1 MATKIGFLEVPYM
14 ETEGMHNPPYV
25 DRQADIVQALLR
37 GARVTC
43 HLLYALLIAM
53 IYPLLTL
60 PARQFIMR
68 RWSRALLHI
77 LQVRLETGGHLP
89 PQRKRG
95 SLLVANHISW
105 LDVYALNAIQP
116 SSFVAKAEV
125 RSWPLLGLLCRRAQT
140 IFIERNLRRDT
151 LRANGLIAARLAK
164 SECVALFPEGTTT
177 DGTQVRHF
185 HASLLQCA
193 VDTGCAVYP
202 VAIRY
207 HDGSGRPC
215 KDAAFIGD
223 MTFLRSL
230 VNILFSGS
238 LHVTL
243 VVLPAISGAQK
254 TRRVLADQAH
264 ASIRATLH
272 DLARCYGNT
281 RHTALQERLRRM
293 IYGHAMADAAMCSA
307 PHHSAPPFQSVYS
320 TLLSPVFKLKKY
332 STNF

>member
-14 ETEGMHNPPYV
+14 ETEGIHNPPYV
-25 DRQADIVQALLR
+25 ARQADILQALLR
-37 GARVTC
+37 AVRLAY
-43 HLLYALLIAM
+43 HLLYALLVAM

-68 RWSRALLHI
+68 RWSRALLRI
-77 LQVRLETGGHLP
+77 LQVHLETGGHLP

-95 SLLVANHISW
+95 SLLVANHTSW

-116 SSFVAKAEV
+116 ASFVAKAEV
-125 RSWPLLGLLCRRAQT
+125 RSWPLIGLLCRRAQT

-151 LRANGLIAARLAK
+151 MRANGLIASRLAQG
-164 SECVALFPEGTTT
+164 ECVALFPEGTTT

-185 HASLLQCA
+185 HSSLLQCA
-193 VDTGCAVYP
+193 VDTECAVYP

-207 HDGSGRPC
+207 HDGSGRQC
-215 KDAAFIGD
+215 NDAAFIGD
-223 MTFLRSL
+223 MTFMRSL

-281 RHTALQERLRRM
+281 PHTALQERLRSM
-293 IYGHAMADAAMCSA
+293 VYGHAMADAAMRHA
-307 PHHSAPPFQSVYS
+307 PHHPAPPFQSPYS
-320 TLLSPVFKLKKY
+320 MLLSPAFKFKKH
-332 STNF
+332 SADF